1 MATKPNNTA
10 FDISSVQQ
18 IRSIKIYHAE
28 DDVIQ
33 SMNIEMSFL
42 IEKDN
47 KQHRQDV
54 LFKNVTGLS
63 IAETSANLLNNN
75 PYLQIDNI
83 SDRQLDGI
91 RYHISSYEENSI
103 SFYCIGYEV
112 LSTTQSSDVS

>member
-18 IRSIKIYHAE
+18 IRSIKIYPVK
-28 DDVIQ
+28 DDIVQ

-42 IEKDN
+42 CEKDN
-47 KQHRQDV
+47 KQYWQDV
-54 LFKNVTGLS
+54 LFKNVSGLS

-91 RYHISSYEENSI
+91 KYHISSYEENSI
-103 SFYCIGYEV
+103 SFYCTDYEV
-112 LSTTQSSDVS
+112 LSTTQS